1 MIFNMLGEATDEQ
14 INHIVDRIK
23 ECGYEAH
30 LIRGKERTVIGV
42 VGNSRTSREELLAL
56 SSAPGVEEIVRIS
69 HPYKL
74 AARSVRPEGT
84 VIDLGNGVTIG
95 GKEVIV
101 AAGPCAVESSE
112 QIHDIAAKV
121 AQAGAR
127 LLRGGAFKPRSSPY
141 SFQGMG
147 EQGLELLRD
156 AADKSGL
163 LVVSEVMDPSQI
175 EMMLPYVDVLQVGAR
190 NKQNY
195 HLLRGLGEVDK
206 PVLLKRGMSGTIEE
220 LLLSAEYIMAGGNY
234 KVILCERGIRTFE
247 TALRNTMDIAAIPV
261 LKSLSHLP
269 VVADPSHGTG
279 KRDKVAPMARAAVAA
294 GADGLLIEVHPDP
307 ERAMSDGVQS
317 LYPDQFTQLMKEI
330 RAIAPAVGRFV
341 AEPTATSRSG
351 AVSAA
356 R

>member
-1 MIFNMLGEATDEQ
+1 MIFNMLGGASDSD
-14 INHIVDRIK
+14 INHIVERIK

-42 VGNSRTSREELLAL
+42 VGNSDRRREELLAL

-84 VIDLGNGVTIG
+84 VLDLGKGVTIG
-95 GKEVIV
+95 GTAVVV
-101 AAGPCAVESSE
+101 AAGPCAVESAE
-112 QIHDIAAKV
+112 QIASIAASV
-121 AQAGAR
+121 AKAGAK

-141 SFQGMG
+141 SFQGLG
-147 EQGLELLRD
+147 IEGLKMMRD
-156 AADKSGL
+156 AADKNGL

-175 EMMLPYVDVLQVGAR
+175 EIMLPFVDVLQVGAR
-190 NKQNY
+190 NMQNY

-206 PVLLKRGMSGTIEE
+206 PVLLKRGMSATIEE
-220 LLLSAEYIMAGGNY
+220 LLLSAEYVMAGGNY

-247 TALRNTMDIAAIPV
+247 TALRNTMDISAIPV

-279 KRDKVAPMARAAVAA
+279 KRDKVAAMARAAVAA
-294 GADGLLIEVHPDP
+294 GADGLIIEVHPDP
-307 ERAMSDGVQS
+307 ERALSDGVQS

-330 RAIAPAVGRFV
+330 RAIGVAVERRI
-341 AEPTATSRSG
+341 A
-351 AVSAA
+351 
-356 R
+356 

>member
-1 MIFNMLGEATDEQ
+1 MIFNMLGGASDKD
-14 INHIVDRIK
+14 INHIVERIK

-42 VGNSRTSREELLAL
+42 VGNSDRRREELLAL

-74 AARSVRPEGT
+74 AARSIRPEGT
-84 VIDLGNGVTIG
+84 VLDLGKGVMIG
-95 GKEVIV
+95 GTEVIV
-101 AAGPCAVESSE
+101 AAGPCAVESAE
-112 QIHDIAAKV
+112 QIASIAASV
-121 AQAGAR
+121 AKAGAK

-141 SFQGMG
+141 SFQGLG
-147 EQGLELLRD
+147 EEGLKMMRD
-156 AADKSGL
+156 AADKNGL

-175 EMMLPYVDVLQVGAR
+175 ELMLPYVDVLQVGAR
-190 NKQNY
+190 NMQNY
-195 HLLRGLGEVDK
+195 HLLRGLGDVDR

-279 KRDKVAPMARAAVAA
+279 KRDKVTALARAAVAA
-294 GADGLLIEVHPDP
+294 GADGLIIEVHPDP
-307 ERAMSDGVQS
+307 ERALSDGVQS

-330 RAIAPAVGRFV
+330 RAIALAVGRRV
-341 AEPTATSRSG
+341 A
-351 AVSAA
+351 
-356 R
+356 

>member
-1 MIFNMLGEATDEQ
+1 MIFNMLGGASEND
-14 INHIVDRIK
+14 INHIVERIK
-23 ECGYEAH
+23 ECGFEAH

-42 VGNSRTSREELLAL
+42 VGNSDRRREELLAL

-84 VIDLGNGVTIG
+84 VLDLGKGVTIG
-95 GKEVIV
+95 GTAVVV
-101 AAGPCAVESSE
+101 AAGPCAVESPE
-112 QIHDIAAKV
+112 QIASIAASV
-121 AQAGAR
+121 AKAGAK

-141 SFQGMG
+141 SFQGLG
-147 EQGLELLRD
+147 IDGLKMMRD
-156 AADKSGL
+156 AADRNGL

-175 EMMLPYVDVLQVGAR
+175 EIMLPFVDVLQVGAR
-190 NKQNY
+190 NMQNY

-206 PVLLKRGMSGTIEE
+206 PVLLKRGMSATIEE

-247 TALRNTMDIAAIPV
+247 TALRNTMDISAIPV

-269 VVADPSHGTG
+269 VMADPSHGTG
-279 KRDKVAPMARAAVAA
+279 KRDKVAAMARAAVAA
-294 GADGLLIEVHPDP
+294 GADGLIIEVHPDP
-307 ERAMSDGVQS
+307 ERALSDGVQS

-330 RAIAPAVGRFV
+330 RAIGLAVERRI
-341 AEPTATSRSG
+341 A
-351 AVSAA
+351 
-356 R
+356 

>member
-1 MIFNMLGEATDEQ
+1 MIFNMLSEATEEQ

-84 VIDLGNGVTIG
+84 IIDLGKGVTIG
-95 GKEVIV
+95 GKEIAV

-121 AQAGAR
+121 ARAGAK

-147 EQGLELLRD
+147 EEGLKLLRD
-156 AADKSGL
+156 AADKNGL

-175 EMMLPYVDVLQVGAR
+175 EVMLPYVDVLQVGAR
-190 NKQNY
+190 NMQNY

-206 PVLLKRGMSGTIEE
+206 PVLLKRAMSGTIEE

-317 LYPDQFTQLMKEI
+317 LYPDQFAQLMNEV
-330 RAIAPAVGRFV
+330 RAVAAAVGRHV
-341 AEPTATSRSG
+341 AEPML
-351 AVSAA
+351 AA
-356 R
+356 RREVTSVAR

>member
-1 MIFNMLGEATDEQ
+1 MIFNMLGGASDKD
-14 INHIVDRIK
+14 INHIVERIK

-42 VGNSRTSREELLAL
+42 VGNSDRRREELLAL

-74 AARSVRPEGT
+74 AARSIRPEGT
-84 VIDLGNGVTIG
+84 VLDLGKGVTIG
-95 GKEVIV
+95 GTEVIV
-101 AAGPCAVESSE
+101 AAGPCAVESAE
-112 QIHDIAAKV
+112 QIASIAASV
-121 AQAGAR
+121 AKAGAK

-141 SFQGMG
+141 SFQGLG
-147 EQGLELLRD
+147 EEGLKMMRD
-156 AADKSGL
+156 AADKNGL

-175 EMMLPYVDVLQVGAR
+175 ELMLPYVDVLQVGAR
-190 NKQNY
+190 NMQNY
-195 HLLRGLGEVDK
+195 HLLRGLGDVDR

-279 KRDKVAPMARAAVAA
+279 KRDKVTALARAAVAA
-294 GADGLLIEVHPDP
+294 GADGLIIEVHPDP
-307 ERAMSDGVQS
+307 ERALSDGVQS
-317 LYPDQFTQLMKEI
+317 LYPDQFAQLMKEV
-330 RAIAPAVGRFV
+330 RAIALAVQRRV
-341 AEPTATSRSG
+341 A
-351 AVSAA
+351 
-356 R
+356 